1 MRPPRCCEVQL
12 LESRFLLASTPAQV
26 LTAGMRTTLLD
37 NLSLAPELHKSLRHK
52 LRTSNLAAFD
62 QQLLAYMVGRDTGK
76 FFFDV
81 DADTVGRY
89 ADYIVEN
96 LNPGADALLRADRVL
111 DNLYPEQ
118 DSSADYTV
126 ELPVDVDWDNTRYS
140 SNPETVHALNRHSHW
155 QNLAMAHRLTGEDAY
170 ADKLIAQLGDWSAE
184 SPAPVRAGEGRG
196 AGPQWD
202 RLNAAVRAESWAWT
216 YSLMLSSPRWTTE
229 ANTLFLVKVLEHGRF
244 LYDGRPADL
253 ATNHALSH
261 AQGLLYVAQ
270 LFPEFRSAP
279 TWERYA
285 RDLLFRS
292 MDAQLFGDG
301 SHFEQS
307 PNYAAVITG
316 WLVETKLLDER
327 NGDAWPSRR
336 SAKLTAAIDAF
347 HEILSPDGA
356 TPAIGDSYRRSSV
369 TLWLKANLVQGETK
383 WPAAKPRTRDA
394 WLLGPD
400 AVRPFEDNPVT
411 PALGDRPRAFALPDS
426 GNYIMRSGPDED
438 ARQIIFDAGAK
449 GGGHGHYDLFSFELF
464 GYGRPLI
471 ADPGPFQYDTSA
483 RRAWAISTPAH
494 NTLSIDG
501 ANHAAQDI
509 GEDDGP
515 FVDSWN
521 VQDDFV
527 HVTAH
532 HGAYDGLRGAPIV
545 SRSIW
550 YDYDDTMLVVDW
562 VESASS
568 HSFKHSFMLPGTDTS
583 RDLRAGWIRSNND
596 GGGNVNVQALLQPG
610 QAATYR
616 TKDVFTSNAPPPNHR
631 DPATQFFVYQT
642 ASTAVFATL
651 ITTYDGDSPP
661 DVSASFNAT
670 PAAGRRVSIRLNDD
684 GEQRDVSFTPPGLRL
699 GPSATSRG
707 SYSDIAYDG
716 RGRLHMAFFDRDH
729 QNLKYTVRE
738 TNGRWAPVRTIDNGA
753 LRGYEPSI
761 AVDGRGRVGIA
772 YTNASDGDL
781 NYAFNDGRAW
791 RVETVDAKG
800 STGHYPSLA
809 FGTEGE
815 AAVTYYDKTNG
826 DLQIATRTGGRW
838 SRRTIDEGSVGSKDV
853 GRFSSLALDPARPR
867 ESKWTVAYE
876 DTGGARYLFAA
887 KGKLPGGTFDA
898 TTGYTTF
905 SVSRARKLG
914 GYTSLA
920 FDTSDRPA
928 VSFYDS
934 ASTGLRYA
942 SSSGD
947 TSEGVRF
954 TSSTV
959 TEIGAVGAYS
969 NLLFD
974 GDRPAI
980 YYFDRSRDKATRA
993 VFVHGKWTTSAL
1005 ATGGREINVARFNGT
1020 VALTNLD
1027 ESEHELEVLFV

>member
-1 MRPPRCCEVQL
+1 M
-12 LESRFLLASTPAQV
+12 LLAATPAQV
-26 LTAGMRTTLLD
+26 LTANMRTALLD
-37 NLSLAPELHKSLRHK
+37 NLAVADSLRNSLRHK
-52 LRTSNLAAFD
+52 LRTNNPAGFD
-62 QQLLAYMVGRDTGK
+62 QQLLDYMVGRDTGK
-76 FFFDV
+76 FFFDA
-81 DADTVGRY
+81 DAETVGDY
-89 ADYIVEN
+89 ADYITGN
-96 LNPGADALLRADRVL
+96 LNPGADALLRADRVM

-118 DSSADYTV
+118 DSSANYTV
-126 ELPVDVDWDNTRYS
+126 ALPADVDWDNTRYS

-155 QNLAMAHRLTGEDAY
+155 QNLAMAHRLTGEDDY
-170 ADKLIAQLGDWSAE
+170 ADKLVAQLGDWSAE
-184 SPAPVRAGEGRG
+184 SPTPARAGEGRG

-202 RLNAAVRAESWAWT
+202 RLNAAVRAESWSWT
-216 YSLMLSSPRWTTE
+216 YSLMLTSPRWTTE
-229 ANTLFLVKVLEHGRF
+229 ANTLFLAKVLEHGRF
-244 LYDGRPADL
+244 LYEVTPAAL

-261 AQGLLYVAQ
+261 AQGLLYIAQ
-270 LFPEFRSAP
+270 LFPEFKAAA

-292 MDAQLFGDG
+292 MDAQLFDDG
-301 SHFEQS
+301 SHVEQS

-316 WLVETKLLDER
+316 WLVETRLLDER
-327 NGDAWPSRR
+327 NGDAWPSKR
-336 SAKLTAAIDAF
+336 SDKLTAAIDAF
-347 HEILSPDGA
+347 HEMLSPDGA

-400 AVRPFEDNPVT
+400 AVRPFADNPVT
-411 PALGDRPRAFALPDS
+411 PPLGERPRASALRDS
-426 GNYIMRSGPDED
+426 GNYIMRSGPDAD
-438 ARQIIFDAGAK
+438 ARQIIFDAGPK

-471 ADPGPFQYDTSA
+471 ADPGPYQYDTSA
-483 RRAWAISTPAH
+483 RRAWAVSTPAH

-501 ANHAAQDI
+501 ANHAALDV

-527 HVTAH
+527 QVTAH
-532 HGAYDGLRGAPIV
+532 HGAYDGLRGAPLV

-550 YDYDDTMLVVDW
+550 YDYDDTMLVIDW
-562 VESASS
+562 VESSER
-568 HSFKHSFMLPGTDTS
+568 HSLKHSFLLPGTSTS
-583 RDLRAGWIRSNND
+583 RDLAAGWIRSRND
-596 GGGNVNVQALLQPG
+596 AGGNVKVQALLQPG

-616 TKDVFTSNAPPPNHR
+616 TKDVFTSNTPPPNHR

-642 ASTAVFATL
+642 ASSAVFATL
-651 ITTYDGDSPP
+651 ITAYDGDSPP
-661 DVSASFNAT
+661 DVSASFNAA
-670 PAAGRRVSIRLNDD
+670 PAAGKRISIRLNDE
-684 GEQRDVSFTPPGLRL
+684 GNERDVSFTPPRLRL
-699 GPSATSRG
+699 GRSAASRG

-716 RGRLHMAFFDRDH
+716 RGRLHLAYFDRDH
-729 QNLKYTVRE
+729 QNLKYSVRE
-738 TNGRWAPVRTIDNGA
+738 TNGRWASVRTIDNGA
-753 LRGYEPSI
+753 LRGYEPSV
-761 AVDGRGRVGIA
+761 AVDERGRVGIA
-772 YTNASDGDL
+772 YTNASNGDL
-781 NYAFNDGRAW
+781 KYAFNDGRAW

-826 DLQIATRTGGRW
+826 DLRIAIRAGGRW
-838 SRRTIDEGSVGSKDV
+838 TRRTIDEGDVGSKDV

-867 ESKWTVAYE
+867 ETRWTVAYE

-887 KGKLPGGTFDA
+887 QGKLPGGTYDA
-898 TTGYTTF
+898 TMAYTTF
-905 SVSRARKLG
+905 TVARARKLG

-920 FDTSDRPA
+920 FDSSNRPA

-954 TSSTV
+954 TTTTV
-959 TEIGAVGAYS
+959 TEIGAVGSYS

-974 GDRPAI
+974 EDRPTI

-993 VFVHGKWTTSAL
+993 IFVGGKWTTAAL
-1005 ATGGREINVARFNGT
+1005 ATGGREINVAHFNGT
-1020 VALTNLD
+1020 VAFTNLD
-1027 ESEHELEVLFV
+1027 ESVPELEVRFV